1 MPIRFI
7 RNREELEHEVITSY
21 TQRNSIRSISRVFG
35 IGRNTVRRILR
46 RHKIRRDEGYEK
58 VQKKIIRG
66 SKLDPYID
74 KMKELLKT
82 YPNITG
88 VRMLEELRKV
98 GYTGGKSILNERI
111 RQLRP
116 KPKRAPQPRFETDAG
131 MQGQMDW
138 SPYTIHF
145 SKTGKQTVQCFS
157 YILGFSRKQYIDFAD
172 NKKFFTLI
180 RRHVDAFSH
189 FGGVVRHC
197 LYDNEKT
204 VVLRW
209 EAGRPVFNPGF
220 IDFITHYQCRPV
232 ACKPGMKETKGK
244 IERPFWYIESNLL
257 NARTFIDLEDLRS
270 CARWWLANKSDL
282 HIHETTKRSPLELFE
297 SEEKQSLKPL
307 PVHPYDCSEV
317 ALRVC
322 SIDGFVVFE
331 TNRYSV
337 PYEYV
342 CDIVTLKATEQ
353 EIFIYSAFIELI
365 AHHERSP
372 NGACDKH
379 ENPAHRVS
387 QKTRYGLEP
396 VREAFTLLGEGA
408 YEFIAGLKQ
417 KHPHHCGFHAK
428 KILSMKERYNADDIA
443 MACRHALRYRAFDSM
458 SIERILSAKAIPR
471 TLESIR
477 NQKAANQLQ
486 KVLPEIKQRNLDEYG
501 LFLNRKE
508 YTNEEKG
515 NQTHTK
521 ISCDTQS
528 ETY

>member
-1 MPIRFI
+1 
-7 RNREELEHEVITSY
+7 
-21 TQRNSIRSISRVFG
+21 
-35 IGRNTVRRILR
+35 
-46 RHKIRRDEGYEK
+46 
-58 VQKKIIRG
+58 
-66 SKLDPYID
+66 
-74 KMKELLKT
+74 
-82 YPNITG
+82 
-88 VRMLEELRKV
+88 
-98 GYTGGKSILNERI
+98 
-111 RQLRP
+111 
-116 KPKRAPQPRFETDAG
+116 
-131 MQGQMDW
+131 
-138 SPYTIHF
+138 
-145 SKTGKQTVQCFS
+145 
-157 YILGFSRKQYIDFAD
+157 
-172 NKKFFTLI
+172 
-180 RRHVDAFSH
+180 
-189 FGGVVRHC
+189 
-197 LYDNEKT
+197 
-204 VVLRW
+204 
-209 EAGRPVFNPGF
+209 
-220 IDFITHYQCRPV
+220 
-232 ACKPGMKETKGK
+232 
-244 IERPFWYIESNLL
+244 
-257 NARTFIDLEDLRS
+257 
-270 CARWWLANKSDL
+270 
-282 HIHETTKRSPLELFE
+282 LELFE

-307 PVHPYDCSEV
+307 PVHPYDCSEI

-331 TNRYSV
+331 TNKYSV

-365 AHHERSP
+365 AHHERGP

-379 ENPAHRVS
+379 ENPAHRMS

-408 YEFIAGLKQ
+408 DEFIAGLKQ

-458 SIERILSAKAIPR
+458 AIERILSAKATPR

-477 NQKAANQLQ
+477 NQKAANQLK

-515 NQTHTK
+515 NQSHTK